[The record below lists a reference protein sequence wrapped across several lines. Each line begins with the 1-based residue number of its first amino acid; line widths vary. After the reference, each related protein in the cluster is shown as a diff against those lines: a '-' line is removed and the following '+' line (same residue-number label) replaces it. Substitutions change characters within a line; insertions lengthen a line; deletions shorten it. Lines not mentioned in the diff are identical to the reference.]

1 MLLGWVL
8 VCVAM
13 VGSYVL
19 FVGRGRG
26 RTSALHRLDE
36 RFVAENSVMMNTR
49 RSARRSCRCD
59 QHAVYEYCLQLLP

>member
-26 RTSALHRLDE
+26 RTSALHRLNE
-36 RFVAENSVMMNTR
+36 RF
-49 RSARRSCRCD
+49 ARGELGDDECQSHQRVCW
-59 QHAVYEYCLQLLP
+59 QA